1 MRCLVFELFH
11 LFSDLH
17 QACCLRCH
25 HHHEWRGVVKF
36 EFCAVLSEGSHFR
49 DGEIAKSG
57 SGRVRSGT
65 QSSDDWEPVSVLPV
79 ETLLKRGGFIVTGE
93 KVFTDKKNFLRAR
106 DADQRVS
113 RVAC

>member
-1 MRCLVFELFH
+1 MRCLVLKLF
-11 LFSDLH
+11 LLIK
-17 QACCLRCH
+17 ACYLWCH
-25 HHHEWRGVVKF
+25 HHREWREVVKF
-36 EFCAVLSEGSHFR
+36 EFCAVLSEGWHFR

-57 SGRVRSGT
+57 SGRVRLST

-79 ETLLKRGGFIVTGE
+79 ETLLKREGFIVTGSTGE